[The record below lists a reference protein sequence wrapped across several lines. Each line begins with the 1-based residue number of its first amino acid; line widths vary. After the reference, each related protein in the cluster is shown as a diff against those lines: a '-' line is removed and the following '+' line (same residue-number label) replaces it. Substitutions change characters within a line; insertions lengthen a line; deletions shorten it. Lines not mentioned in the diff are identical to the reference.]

1 MASVVSPTSKAV
13 TKGSDP
19 LTTREFS
26 EHVKYYQQAHKAI
39 VRLTAELSSLPYN
52 QPLKIPGSD
61 FVIRRSDLSKY
72 SQAYVAQLG
81 DLRKMFSN
89 RKKKSNRTNNQ
100 LNSLFY
106 VSDQLVKFYTKIDL
120 GLTDPNNKKSPKL
133 GKQLELLTK
142 YHMATSGILTSLI
155 SRYIDYHKLKSK
167 TENGRFIPDQHM
179 IDCFSS
185 TDYMLDGEDLSERDI
200 SAGTPQEKV
209 EKIRKHIEEG
219 SKSAFEKVEDRID
232 RRTNKKL
239 YEKDIGASFTTM
251 MVFNNFFRVPP
262 SLLLEEERD
271 ELKKEKYI
279 EMAKDIQSKL
289 SSATKSYKSS

>member
-1 MASVVSPTSKAV
+1 MDTATSPTSKAV
-13 TKGSDP
+13 SKGSGP

-39 VRLTAELSSLPYN
+39 VRLTAELSNQPYN
-52 QPLKIPGSD
+52 QPLKIPDSD

-106 VSDQLVKFYTKIDL
+106 VSDQLVKFYTKVDL
-120 GLTDPNNKKSPKL
+120 GFTEPNNKKSPKL

-155 SRYIDYHKLKSK
+155 SKYIDYHNLKSK
-167 TENGRFIPDQHM
+167 SENGRFVPDDHM
-179 IDCFSS
+179 LSCFKTTS
-185 TDYMLDGEDLSERDI
+185 YMLDGEDLSER
-200 SAGTPQEKV
+200 SVASGTPSEKV
-209 EKIRKHIEEG
+209 EKIQKHIDEG
-219 SKSAFEKVEDRID
+219 GNSAFEKVKDRVD
-232 RRTNKKL
+232 KRTNRKL
-239 YEKDIGASFTTM
+239 YDDTGASFTTM
-251 MVFNNFFRVPP
+251 MVFNNFFRIPP
-262 SLLLEEERD
+262 ALLLEEERE

-279 EMAKDIQSKL
+279 EMAKDLQSKL
-289 SSATKSYKSS
+289 TSNTKSSKNV